1 MPRSAFRGL
10 MPGSEQA
17 PQPEQRPGRLANSVA
32 SHFGAMSTSARV
44 SPQPAT
50 TTKARLSKKSY
61 SRLVWKIA
69 RPRIAQFVVIKGS

>member
-1 MPRSAFRGL
+1 MPRSAFRGP

-17 PQPEQRPGRLANSVA
+17 PQPSWMRPLLESPKSTNKKANR
-32 SHFGAMSTSARV
+32 ARV

-50 TTKARLSKKSY
+50 TTQARLSKKSY